1 MHVCLDLETLS
12 TKTRG
17 VITQIGAVAF
27 EPVSGGKCRNDIP
40 LEIHVD
46 IQSSIEHSRSV
57 SGDTICWWL
66 QQDNAARSAF
76 VQGQKG
82 TLGEVLSLPE
92 ALMALTNWPAA
103 FGMQWKHING
113 VWANG
118 PSFDITMLETAF
130 EDCGLDVPWRYNT
143 PRCCRTLFALVGGP
157 PKVESI
163 GTGHKAI
170 DDAIY
175 QACQVQEAMRM
186 MGK

>member
-1 MHVCLDLETLS
+1 MEVMIDLETLS

-27 EPVSGGKCRNDIP
+27 QPVSGGQCRNDKA

-46 IQSSIEHSRSV
+46 IQSNLDHSRSITGATV
-57 SGDTICWWL
+57 NWWL

-76 VQGQKG
+76 VFGQMG
-82 TLGEVLSLPE
+82 DTLSLPE
-92 ALMALTNWPAA
+92 ALMALTNWPST

-118 PSFDITMLETAF
+118 PSFDVTMLETAF
-130 EDCGLDVPWRYNT
+130 EDCGLEVPWQYKA

-157 PKVESI
+157 PKIESVLVS
-163 GTGHKAI
+163 HKAV

-186 MGK
+186 LGK